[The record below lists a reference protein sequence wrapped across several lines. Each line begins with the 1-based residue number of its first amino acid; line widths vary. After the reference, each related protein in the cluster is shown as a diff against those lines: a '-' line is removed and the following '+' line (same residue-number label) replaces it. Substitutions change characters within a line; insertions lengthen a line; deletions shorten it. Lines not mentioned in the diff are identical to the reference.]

1 MNGNCAKNNCDSA
14 LSRRFTF
21 QCRCNPVVEI
31 RLHLRPMRI
40 KVRSF
45 NLFFHRNDFF
55 GKPIFQSFSSYA
67 ACWMLLRICISTVTF
82 RRNLHIV
89 DNTNVRLKTLLN
101 IGIAQDHRRFF
112 SRFPNF
118 PPQPNKFL
126 RQNRSLH
133 GILCGFDSIT

>member
-14 LSRRFTF
+14 LSRRFMF
-21 QCRCNPVVEI
+21 HCRCNPIVEI
-31 RLHLRPMRI
+31 RLHLRPIRI
-40 KVRSF
+40 KGRSF

-67 ACWMLLRICISTVTF
+67 ACWMLWRICIFTVTF

-89 DNTNVRLKTLLN
+89 DNTNVRLKTLFN
-101 IGIAQDHRRFF
+101 IGITQDHRRFF
-112 SRFPNF
+112 SRFPIF